1 MQTLQA
7 KRFIISEEKDN
18 NLIKIQFLPET
29 EIYEDMV
36 KEALSDI
43 SSLSKETKVKLL
55 FDAREV
61 IYYDKGVCKTYSSQ
75 SSEFISSMAILS
87 DSLASRIMT
96 NYFMNNYKPN
106 YPVRIFSNISEAENW
121 LRS

>member
-7 KRFIISEEKDN
+7 KRFIISEEKEA
-18 NLIKIQFLPET
+18 NLIKIQFLPQT
-29 EIYEDMV
+29 EIYEEMV
-36 KEALSDI
+36 KEVLNTI
-43 SSLSKETKVKLL
+43 SLLSKTTKVKLL

-61 IYYDKGVCKTYSSQ
+61 IYYERGVCKMYSSQ
-75 SSEFISSMAILS
+75 SAEHISSMAILS

-106 YPVRIFSNISEAENW
+106 YPVRIFSDISEAENW
-121 LRS
+121 LKS